1 MPKLAR
7 VLADQ
12 IDAREKS
19 DARPAPH
26 HVLGQCASA
35 PVEERDGEFHK
46 VISLGGL
53 SSKRLER
60 VGAEHSLFHFLDLSN
75 VAASCALVSATSL
88 SLNVAS

>member
-1 MPKLAR
+1 MLLGGAVPKLAR

-35 PVEERDGEFHK
+35 PVEERDGEFQK

-53 SSKRLER
+53 QPKDWE
-60 VGAEHSLFHFLDLSN
+60 A
-75 VAASCALVSATSL
+75 
-88 SLNVAS
+88 